1 MRTTP
6 RSSGCSTNGSSTVRW
21 TLLAESSRP
30 EPVSDLEV
38 ACRVALSSTADLGLG
53 CALVGGFAVSVRVE
67 PRFTRDIDIAVAAE
81 DDLVAEALIRDLVAR
96 GHTPVATVEQQSVER
111 LATARI
117 RLADGQ
123 ILDLLFASSGI
134 EPELVAAAEQTEILP
149 GLSIPVATV
158 GHLIALKVLARDD
171 VARPQD
177 LVDLRMLLGV
187 AGPEDIEAARTA
199 LELIDGRGYGRG
211 RDLTAEL
218 GRLRPD
224 PQG

>member
-1 MRTTP
+1 M
-6 RSSGCSTNGSSTVRW
+6 
-21 TLLAESSRP
+21 
-30 EPVSDLEV
+30 SDLEV
-38 ACRVALSSTADLGLG
+38 ACRVALASTADLGLG

-67 PRFTRDIDIAVAAE
+67 PRFTRDIDIAVAVE

-171 VARPQD
+171 DSRPQD
-177 LVDLRMLLGV
+177 LVDLRMLVGV